1 MHVFAAVLDTRLPG
15 SSRGVAQ
22 KCNICGR
29 KHFVWVCFREIDPVT
44 LLPSGKT
51 KVTGTACARKMAIP
65 VFQEQRFAQALEESP
80 ITWANP
86 QWTPLFEEFRP
97 SPE

>member
-29 KHFVWVCFREIDPVT
+29 DHFVWACFREIDSAT
-44 LLPSGKT
+44 LLPSGRT
-51 KVTGTACARKMAIP
+51 KVVGTACARKMVIP
-65 VFQEQRFAQALEESP
+65 VFQEQQFAQALEGVP
-80 ITWANP
+80 VTWANP
-86 QWTPLFEEFRP
+86 RWKPLFDEFRP
-97 SPE
+97 SPD